1 MTDQTTTLEQP
12 APGWRFKLGV
22 YLLVLGAICPL
33 FTPLVAMTSLSTE
46 WKAALSG
53 LLLIGIPEIFSLV
66 AIAVM
71 GKDGFSYIK
80 GKVFGF
86 FKRHALPKEVS
97 RTRYQIGLVLFLLP
111 LLFGWLAPYVPDVI
125 PGYQAHGFAVNLGL
139 DILLLVSLFVLGG
152 EFWDKVRALFAYEAR
167 THFPA

>member
-1 MTDQTTTLEQP
+1 MTDETTTLEQP

-33 FTPLVAMTSLSTE
+33 FTPLVAMSGLSTE

-53 LLLIGIPEIFSLV
+53 LLLVGIPEIFSLV

-71 GKDGFSYIK
+71 GKDGFNYIK

-167 THFPA
+167 TQFPA

>member
-1 MTDQTTTLEQP
+1 MNEKQPTEPP

-33 FTPLVAMTSLSTE
+33 FTPLVAMTALSRE

-71 GKDGFSYIK
+71 GKDGFNYIK

-97 RTRYQIGLVLFLLP
+97 RTRYRIGLVLFLVP
-111 LLFGWLAPYVPDVI
+111 ILFGRLAPYDSHVI
-125 PGYQAHGFAVNLGL
+125 PGYQAHRFAVNLGG
-139 DILLLVSLFVLGG
+139 DILLLVSLFVLRG
-152 EFWDKVRALFAYEAR
+152 EFWDKVKALFAYEAR
-167 THFPA
+167 TQFPA

>member
-1 MTDQTTTLEQP
+1 MTDQTTTMEQP

-33 FTPLVAMTSLSTE
+33 FTPLVAMTSLSTD

-71 GKDGFSYIK
+71 GKDGFNYIK

-97 RTRYQIGLVLFLLP
+97 LTRYRIGLVLFLVP
-111 LLFGWLAPYVPDVI
+111 ILFGWLAPYGSDVI

>member
-1 MTDQTTTLEQP
+1 MNEKKPTEPP
-12 APGWRFKLGV
+12 APEWRFKLGV

-71 GKDGFSYIK
+71 GKDGFNYIK

-97 RTRYQIGLVLFLLP
+97 RTRYRIGLVLFLVP
-111 LLFGWLAPYVPDVI
+111 ILFGWLAPYGSDVI
-125 PGYQAHGFAVNLGL
+125 PGYQAHRFAVNLGG

-152 EFWDKVRALFAYEAR
+152 EFWDKVKALFAYEAR
-167 THFPA
+167 TQFSA

>member
-1 MTDQTTTLEQP
+1 MTDQTSKMEQP

-71 GKDGFSYIK
+71 GKDGFNYIK

-97 RTRYQIGLVLFLLP
+97 RTRYRIGLVLFLLP
-111 LLFGWLAPYVPDVI
+111 LLFGWLAPYGPDVI
-125 PGYQAHGFAVNLGL
+125 PSYQAHRFAVNLGL

-152 EFWDKVRALFAYEAR
+152 
-167 THFPA
+167 

>member
-71 GKDGFSYIK
+71 GKDGFNYIK